1 MSVDYERLT
10 VLLVQA
16 KQLEVYGEV
25 ELVHA
30 MWKRII
36 DLLTTGLDDH
46 TEATC
51 DFIPSLP
58 TPTPSETCSE
68 PDDKLES
75 MTRKELLVIWN
86 DLRGKAHTI
95 KSVFNKSEL
104 IADIRRRRADLEA
117 MRPCVLDPEVAI
129 SRA

>member
-1 MSVDYERLT
+1 MSVDYERIT
-10 VLLVQA
+10 ILLVQA
-16 KQLEVYGEV
+16 KQLEFYGEV

-36 DLLTTGLDDH
+36 DLLTAGIDDH
-46 TEATC
+46 AEAKC
-51 DFIPSLP
+51 DFIPELP

-86 DLRGKAHTI
+86 DLRGKSHTI
-95 KSVFNKSEL
+95 KSVFNKSKL
-104 IADIRRRRADLEA
+104 IADIRRRRFDLEIA
-117 MRPCVLDPEVAI
+117 RSCILEAATA
-129 SRA
+129 RA